1 MSLMGLQNIHLDKD
15 NKNTAMQI
23 QLIEGDFNKADTLE
37 LVSQMIQV
45 KIRYHEKSIQK
56 NSSEEDI
63 KYRESKI
70 KFLQDELLHL
80 KEEISRSGNHVHMYA
95 TITME

>member
-1 MSLMGLQNIHLDKD
+1 MNSMGLQNIHLDKD
-15 NKNTAMQI
+15 NKNKTMQI
-23 QLIEGDFNKADTLE
+23 QLIEGDFSKADTLE

-70 KFLQDELLHL
+70 KFLQDELLHVR
-80 KEEISRSGNHVHMYA
+80 EEINKSGNHVHMHA

>member
-1 MSLMGLQNIHLDKD
+1 MNSMGLQNIHLDKD

-70 KFLQDELLHL
+70 KFLQDELLQL
-80 KEEISRSGNHVHMYA
+80 REEINRSSNHVHVHA

>member
-1 MSLMGLQNIHLDKD
+1 
-15 NKNTAMQI
+15 MQI
-23 QLIEGDFNKADTLE
+23 QLIEGDFSKADTLE

-70 KFLQDELLHL
+70 KFLQDELLHVR
-80 KEEISRSGNHVHMYA
+80 EEINRSGNHVHMHA

>member
-1 MSLMGLQNIHLDKD
+1 MSLMGLRNIHLDKD

-23 QLIEGDFNKADTLE
+23 QLIEGEFNKADTLE

-80 KEEISRSGNHVHMYA
+80 KEGLNKSMSNSHIHA
-95 TITME
+95 TITIE

>member
-1 MSLMGLQNIHLDKD
+1 
-15 NKNTAMQI
+15 MQI

-37 LVSQMIQV
+37 LVSQMIQI
-45 KIRYHEKSIQK
+45 KIKYHEKAIQR

-70 KFLQDELLHL
+70 KFLQDKLLQL
-80 KEEISRSGNHVHMYA
+80 REEINRSNNHVHA
-95 TITME
+95 TITIE

>member
-1 MSLMGLQNIHLDKD
+1 MNSMGLPNIHLDKD

-23 QLIEGDFNKADTLE
+23 QLIEGDFNKADTFE

-70 KFLQDELLHL
+70 KFLQDELLQL
-80 KEEISRSGNHVHMYA
+80 REEINRSSNHVHVHA

>member
-1 MSLMGLQNIHLDKD
+1 MNSMGLRNIHLDKD
-15 NKNTAMQI
+15 NKTIAMQI
-23 QLIEGDFNKADTLE
+23 QLIEGDFSKADTLE

-80 KEEISRSGNHVHMYA
+80 REEISRSGNHVHMHA

>member
-1 MSLMGLQNIHLDKD
+1 MNSMGLRNIHLDKD
-15 NKNTAMQI
+15 NKTIAMQI
-23 QLIEGDFNKADTLE
+23 QLIEGDFSKADTLE

-80 KEEISRSGNHVHMYA
+80 KEELNKSMNNSHIHA
-95 TITME
+95 TITIE

>member
-1 MSLMGLQNIHLDKD
+1 MNSMGLQNIHLDKD

-23 QLIEGDFNKADTLE
+23 QLIEGDFNKADTFE

-70 KFLQDELLHL
+70 KFLQDELLQL
-80 KEEISRSGNHVHMYA
+80 REEINRSSNHVHVHA

>member
-1 MSLMGLQNIHLDKD
+1 MVLQSIHLVRG
-15 NKNTAMQI
+15 NKRTAMQI
-23 QLIEGDFNKADTLE
+23 QLIEGDFNKADSLE

-45 KIRYHEKSIQK
+45 KIKYHEKAIQK

-70 KFLQDELLHL
+70 KLLQDELLL
-80 KEEISRSGNHVHMYA
+80 VREELSKSAGNLHIQA
-95 TITME
+95 NITIE

>member
-1 MSLMGLQNIHLDKD
+1 MNSMGLQNIHLDKD
-15 NKNTAMQI
+15 NKNKTMQI

-37 LVSQMIQV
+37 LVSQMIQL

-70 KFLQDELLHL
+70 KFLQDELLQL
-80 KEEISRSGNHVHMYA
+80 REEISRSSNHFHVHA

>member
-1 MSLMGLQNIHLDKD
+1 
-15 NKNTAMQI
+15 MQI
-23 QLIEGDFNKADTLE
+23 QLVEGDFNKADTLE
-37 LVSQMIQV
+37 LLSQMIQV

-70 KFLQDELLHL
+70 KFLQDELLQL
-80 KEEISRSGNHVHMYA
+80 REEINRSSNHVHLHA

>member
-1 MSLMGLQNIHLDKD
+1 MNSMGLQNIHLDKD

-23 QLIEGDFNKADTLE
+23 QLIEGDFNKADTFE

-70 KFLQDELLHL
+70 KFLQDELLQL
-80 KEEISRSGNHVHMYA
+80 REEISRSSNHVHVHA

>member
-1 MSLMGLQNIHLDKD
+1 MSLMGLQNIQLDKD

-70 KFLQDELLHL
+70 KFLQDELLHVR
-80 KEEISRSGNHVHMYA
+80 EEINRSGNHVHMHA

>member
-1 MSLMGLQNIHLDKD
+1 
-15 NKNTAMQI
+15 MQI
-23 QLIEGDFNKADTLE
+23 QLVEGDFNKADTLE
-37 LVSQMIQV
+37 LLSQMIQV

-70 KFLQDELLHL
+70 KFLQDELLQL
-80 KEEISRSGNHVHMYA
+80 REEINRFSNHVHLHA